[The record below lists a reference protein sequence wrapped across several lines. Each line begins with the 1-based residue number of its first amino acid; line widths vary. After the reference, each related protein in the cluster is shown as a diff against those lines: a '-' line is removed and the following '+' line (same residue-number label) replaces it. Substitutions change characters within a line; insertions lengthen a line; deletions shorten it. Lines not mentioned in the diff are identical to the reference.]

1 MANWYGSARSN
12 YVRVTDIQA
21 LTDLVEL
28 KCEGV
33 EIVTKTDQATGDT
46 LYAFLA
52 NGTED
57 GAFPSCYCP
66 EDADETEDYDFGEL
80 VMPFVPMGEI
90 LVTQT
95 CGAEKMR
102 YITGHSSAYCW
113 AVKKNGKKVLEIV
126 DTDLDAIYRKAAK
139 KWKISPTEATY

>member
-1 MANWYGSARSN
+1 MANWYGFARSN

-21 LTDLVEL
+21 LTDLVNL
-28 KCEGV
+28 KCGGV

-57 GAFPSCYCP
+57 GAFPSCYWP
-66 EDADETEDYDFGEL
+66 EDSDETEDYDFGEL
-80 VMPFVPMGEI
+80 VMDFIPLGEI

-95 CGAEKMR
+95 CGAEKLR
-102 YITGHSSAYCW
+102 YITGSSSAYCW
-113 AVKKNGKKVLEIV
+113 AVKKNGKKILESKML
-126 DTDLDAIYRKAAK
+126 DLDEIYRKASK
-139 KWKISPTEATY
+139 KRKITPTEATY